1 MSAQEDHAVFLK
13 KMINFLNKNLT
24 VNFLVVFVIFFLDRI
39 TKKYVINLNEK
50 NYGSELLNSKFLDIR
65 LIWNEGIAFGL
76 FSFNEEFFYNI
87 LTFIIGMVIIIVL
100 IMIKKSEGLKK
111 YSLLMIIGGALG
123 NFYDRIFF
131 KAVPDFIDFHVGNF
145 HWFIFNVSDIFIT
158 VGVVL
163 MIVLELISNK
173 KENINE
179 KS

>member
-50 NYGSELLNSKFLDIR
+50 NYSSELLNSKFLDIR